1 MLLFMSGAGKDCH
14 DLTLSVE
21 GAAPAERAAIHS
33 HIKLIIEKCHNL
45 LLFQQ
50 LEPTELVSYK
60 I

>member
-14 DLTLSVE
+14 DLTRSVE
-21 GAAPAERAAIHS
+21 GAAPGERAALHS

-45 LLFQQ
+45 LLSQQ
-50 LEPTELVSYK
+50 LELTELASYK